1 MAKEEGEN
9 GFSERKRLKRVALA
23 KDIIV
28 SDSRAKVEA
37 ASRLRPSNVVIKHHG
52 KDILKKSQ
60 RKNRF
65 LFSFPGLLA
74 PLPGQGGKIGELKD
88 LATKNPILY
97 LHFPKGRLKLFGTIL
112 YPNNRYL
119 TLQFPRGGK
128 SVTCDD
134 YFDNMIVFSE
144 AWWIGTEDEN
154 PEEARLDFPND
165 FNEGQLI
172 EYDFKGGAGS
182 TSLIN
187 KPAGMTYVEQ
197 QSPKSEE
204 LEVDLSDS
212 EKNIKDLIKATPARH
227 SQRTAGKTF
236 NFADASSGDESV
248 KSDTDVSEGEGKKVE
263 EVDSSITKYTSG
275 NILIISSLITENLC
289 SVNLDIDNKGAVERG
304 QFPEQNKL
312 SAMSVSKSKRLSR
325 NATTATASK
334 ERSGSNHGSLVQ
346 ATISTLFKK
355 VEEKAP
361 RNPRKSPSPKVSSQ
375 KLQHP
380 NSKRKNNEDEGPRKK
395 EKVIKEKDI
404 GGSIMGKRKEVEIK
418 DDEIEQFSSSSQDA
432 EGSDEDWTT

>member
-28 SDSRAKVEA
+28 SDSRAKAEA
-37 ASRLRPSNVVIKHHG
+37 ALTPSNVVIKHHG

-74 PLPGQGGKIGELKD
+74 PLPAQGGKIGELKD

-154 PEEARLDFPND
+154 PEEACLDFPND
-165 FNEGQLI
+165 FNEGQLV
-172 EYDFKGGAGS
+172 ECDFKGGAGS

-187 KPAGMTYVEQ
+187 KPAGMTFVEP

-212 EKNIKDLIKATPARH
+212 EKNLKDLIKATPVRH
-227 SQRTAGKTF
+227 SQRTAGKSF

-248 KSDTDVSEGEGKKVE
+248 KSDADVSEGEGKK

-275 NILIISSLITENLC
+275 KTENLC

-304 QFPEQNKL
+304 QFPEQNN
-312 SAMSVSKSKRLSR
+312 AMSVSKSKRLSR
-325 NATTATASK
+325 NATTATTSK
-334 ERSGSNHGSLVQ
+334 EGSGSNHGSLVQ

-361 RNPRKSPSPKVSSQ
+361 RNPRKSPSPKVSGQ

-395 EKVIKEKDI
+395 AKVIKEKDI
-404 GGSIMGKRKEVEIK
+404 GGSITGKRKEVEIK

>member
-28 SDSRAKVEA
+28 SDSRAKAEA
-37 ASRLRPSNVVIKHHG
+37 ALTPSNVVIKHHG

-74 PLPGQGGKIGELKD
+74 PLPAQGGKIGELKD

-154 PEEARLDFPND
+154 PEEACLDFPND
-165 FNEGQLI
+165 FNEGQLV
-172 EYDFKGGAGS
+172 ECDFKGGAGS

-187 KPAGMTYVEQ
+187 KPAGMTYVEP
-197 QSPKSEE
+197 QSPISEE

-212 EKNIKDLIKATPARH
+212 EKNLKDLIKATPVRH
-227 SQRTAGKTF
+227 SQRTAGKSF

-248 KSDTDVSEGEGKKVE
+248 KSDADVSEGEGKKVE

-275 NILIISSLITENLC
+275 KTENLC

-304 QFPEQNKL
+304 QFPEQNN
-312 SAMSVSKSKRLSR
+312 AMSVSKSKRLPR
-325 NATTATASK
+325 NATTATTSK
-334 ERSGSNHGSLVQ
+334 EGSGSNHGSLVQ

-361 RNPRKSPSPKVSSQ
+361 RNPRKSPSPKVSGQ

-395 EKVIKEKDI
+395 AKVIKEKDI
-404 GGSIMGKRKEVEIK
+404 GGSITGKRKEVEGGGK
-418 DDEIEQFSSSSQDA
+418 DILLAYYKRGRDSKD
-432 EGSDEDWTT
+432 